1 MNVIRLGF
9 EPSYLNRSNLIAYSP
24 YDVNGVRFGKFQK
37 ACILV
42 CAVHLLSA
50 RNSGS
55 KLVNIFVFAT
65 LL

>member
-1 MNVIRLGF
+1 MIVIRLGF
-9 EPSYLNRSNLIAYSP
+9 EPSYLNHSNLIVYSP

-42 CAVHLLSA
+42 CAVHILSA

-55 KLVNIFVFAT
+55 KLVNISGFAT
-65 LL
+65 IL